1 MRKTLILLILLAA
14 ARAQGSGFPSL
25 KLGADARHAAMGNAG
40 TASGFDASAAFRNPA
55 GLAGDSCT
63 EAVFS
68 LHRWMQGVKSGFLGI
83 AFKGRKSGGAFHLLY
98 TGVPDI
104 EYRVSEP
111 SPEPAG
117 RFSSTEMAAG
127 ASYARA
133 LTPVLSA
140 GVSLKFY
147 YERIFVE
154 EALGFGGDIGLS
166 YALSERGLRIG
177 AAVQNIGKTGKLASE
192 TIKLPLAAKAGVAA
206 PLAFGFGEGLLLL
219 DCVKERDS
227 KLHVHGGA
235 EFAWRKLLFLRAGYQ
250 TGYETYGFSG
260 GIGFSFLKARLDY
273 SLMPMAKGLGDSH
286 RFSVNLIL

>member
-1 MRKTLILLILLAA
+1 MRRILPFLILLAA
-14 ARAQGSGFPSL
+14 VRLQGSGFPSL

-40 TASGFDASAAFRNPA
+40 TASGLDASAGYRNPA
-55 GLAGDSCT
+55 GLVGDSCA
-63 EAVFS
+63 EAVFT
-68 LHRWMQGVKSGFLGI
+68 LHRWWQGVRSGFLGI

-127 ASYARA
+127 ASYGRS
-133 LTPVLSA
+133 LTPALSA
-140 GVSLKFY
+140 GVTLKFY
-147 YERIFVE
+147 YEKIFVE
-154 EALGFGGDIGLS
+154 EALGFGGDIGLN
-166 YALSERGLRIG
+166 YAPAGRGLRIG

-192 TIKLPLAAKAGVAA
+192 PVELPLAAKIGVAA
-206 PLAFGFGEGLLLL
+206 PMTFGSGDGLLLL

-227 KLHVHGGA
+227 KLHLHGGA

-250 TGYETYGFSG
+250 TGYETHGFSG

-273 SLMPMAKGLGDSH
+273 SLLPMAKGLGDSH
-286 RFSVNLIL
+286 RFSVNLTL

>member
-1 MRKTLILLILLAA
+1 MRKLLPFMILLAA
-14 ARAQGSGFPSL
+14 ARLEGSGFPSL
-25 KLGADARHAAMGNAG
+25 KLGADARFAAMGNAG
-40 TASGFDASAAFRNPA
+40 TASGLDASAGYRNPA

-68 LHRWMQGVKSGFLGI
+68 LHRWWQGVRSGFLGI

-117 RFSSTEMAAG
+117 RFSSVEMTAG
-127 ASYARA
+127 ASYGRS
-133 LTPVLSA
+133 LTPSLSA
-140 GVSLKFY
+140 GISLKFY
-147 YERIFVE
+147 YEKIFVE
-154 EALGFGGDIGLS
+154 ETIGFGGDIGMNYTLS
-166 YALSERGLRIG
+166 GRGLRIG

-192 TIKLPLAAKAGVAA
+192 PIELPLAAKVGVAA
-206 PLAFGFGEGLLLL
+206 PLTSGSGNALLLL

-227 KLHVHGGA
+227 RLHVHGGA
-235 EFAWRKLLFLRAGYQ
+235 EFTWRKLLFLRAGYQ
-250 TGYETYGFSG
+250 TGYETHGVSA
-260 GIGFSFLKARLDY
+260 GIGFSFLKTRLDY
-273 SLMPMAKGLGDSH
+273 SLLPMSKGLGDSH